1 MSFIPDFE
9 LGFWNA
15 WILEV
20 LFLAT
25 MFSGYL
31 IDKKANKRFG
41 VVPPYGKTVKN
52 LFLVTKLMTIV
63 TFAYSIFLPLK
74 LGTTWFYV
82 GLPICLLALTM
93 SFIVGVNF
101 ASTPPNQP
109 ATKGFYH
116 ISRNPAYFSMFLI
129 DVGIGIT
136 CISWIFLLFGMVHII
151 LANILIGYEERFC
164 LAKYGNAYQEYM
176 NITPRWIGIP
186 KSSKK

>member
-41 VVPPYGKTVKN
+41 VVPPYGKAVKN

-63 TFAYSIFLPLK
+63 TFAYSIFLPLR
-74 LGTTWFYV
+74 LGQTWFYV

-93 SFIVGVNF
+93 SFIVGV
-101 ASTPPNQP
+101 
-109 ATKGFYH
+109 
-116 ISRNPAYFSMFLI
+116 
-129 DVGIGIT
+129 
-136 CISWIFLLFGMVHII
+136 
-151 LANILIGYEERFC
+151 
-164 LAKYGNAYQEYM
+164 
-176 NITPRWIGIP
+176 
-186 KSSKK
+186 